1 MQRMIDDVSAAH
13 AALARL
19 HQEFIELAAAV
30 ASGDR
35 VMVVDELVDVMYYVN
50 KVREAYAIPEGCVT
64 GYGLVKSTL
73 RSSGLRNKSV
83 ELRLAAEFIADHP
96 SQHN

>member
-1 MQRMIDDVSAAH
+1 MQRMIDDVSVAH
-13 AALARL
+13 VALARL
-19 HQEFIELAAAV
+19 YQEFIELAAAV

-35 VMVVDELVDVMYYVN
+35 VVVVDELVDVMYYVN
-50 KVREAYAIPEGCVT
+50 KVREACAIPECCVT

-73 RSSGLRNKSV
+73 RDSGLRNKSV